1 MEYQEIKD
9 ARAYLSDI
17 PYLPAMAAIR
27 SAQFWNGVSGYLFPD
42 IYHSEQI
49 VSTTIYTVTYT
60 TKYNGKTKTFR
71 SDVILKEKVSLEIL
85 LQHYEM
91 TTIYINPKNDNQYY
105 FDLDFLK

>member
-17 PYLPAMAAIR
+17 PYMGN
-27 SAQFWNGVSGYLFPD
+27 QFWNGVSGYLFPD

>member
-17 PYLPAMAAIR
+17 PYMGNPILEWC
-27 SAQFWNGVSGYLFPD
+27 QWLFIPD
-42 IYHSEQI
+42 IYHCEQI

-71 SDVILKEKVSLEIL
+71 SDAILKEKVSLEML
-85 LQHYEM
+85 LQHYGM

>member
-17 PYLPAMAAIR
+17 HTWEI
-27 SAQFWNGVSGYLFPD
+27 QFWNGVSGYLFPD

>member
-17 PYLPAMAAIR
+17 PYMGNPI
-27 SAQFWNGVSGYLFPD
+27 WNGVSGYLFPD